1 MNLITKKFSRS
12 LVSGIITFF
21 YAQTLANLNQF
32 IFLVF
37 IDERIRTDIN
47 LTIVFCTS
55 VLLNYYLHNKYV
67 FYEKFKTIN
76 LFKFYGINL
85 SNIAVPLVFWN
96 VYESV
101 LPTPEVIEFNIWS
114 IIIIIGL
121 FPIKFIFYK
130 YIYKN

>member
-12 LVSGIITFF
+12 LVSGIITFI

-67 FYEKFKTIN
+67 FHKKFETIN
-76 LFKFYGINL
+76 LIKFYGINL

-114 IIIIIGL
+114 IIIIISL
-121 FPIKFIFYK
+121 
-130 YIYKN
+130 

>member
-12 LVSGIITFF
+12 LVSGIITFI

-67 FYEKFKTIN
+67 FHKKFETIN

-114 IIIIIGL
+114 IIIIISL